1 MWVLFEWNDYTL
13 PPTRLSVWERVQC
26 PEDDAEEEMDEYVAQ
41 VQ

>member
-13 PPTRLSVWERVQC
+13 PPARLSVWERVQC

-41 VQ
+41 VP